1 VCHHPVNAASVEAA
15 YILLSPYD
23 SIPSLEPPPPQFGP
37 EPYSSLRTS
46 GPHLSGFAQH
56 KILGQIYLSLST
68 IHPTVKTVG
77 FLVEFDVTSRYLM
90 REFTRQNVEKLADS
104 VKEIIENIS

>member
-1 VCHHPVNAASVEAA
+1 MASYE
-15 YILLSPYD
+15 D
-23 SIPSLEPPPPQFGP
+23 SIPSLEPPTQFGP

-68 IHPTVKTVG
+68 THPTVKTVD
-77 FLVEFDVTSRYLM
+77 FLVEFDVSISFRFSPT
-90 REFTRQNVEKLADS
+90 
-104 VKEIIENIS
+104 NIGEGFVVGTPPR